1 MVWQT
6 LQHYFKMFDLDFFFF
21 LSKFD
26 VYKIKV
32 IEQFCMRLCW
42 RYETIYRKLH
52 GELPVGKQSV
62 FLALPLRQDKLW
74 LVRKLSISHYL
85 TYLTTKTKL
94 LIIKITDQKKKKSA
108 GQSAS
113 VEKETELTFQAGK
126 HQLHRCCL
134 THIFAFCDISDFH
147 HLQPLNHAFNLLS
160 KLFPQ

>member
-6 LQHYFKMFDLDFFFF
+6 LQHYFKMFDLDFFFFF

-94 LIIKITDQKKKKSA
+94 LIIKITDQKKKKISRPVSICGKRNRTNIPGWQTSTSQVLPDAHFCILWYFRFPPSA
-108 GQSAS
+108 AS
-113 VEKETELTFQAGK
+113 
-126 HQLHRCCL
+126 
-134 THIFAFCDISDFH
+134 
-147 HLQPLNHAFNLLS
+147 
-160 KLFPQ
+160 

>member
-1 MVWQT
+1 MQGIT
-6 LQHYFKMFDLDFFFF
+6 
-21 LSKFD
+21 SG
-26 VYKIKV
+26 
-32 IEQFCMRLCW
+32 
-42 RYETIYRKLH
+42 ETIRFPCFTVTSRQVVARK
-52 GELPVGKQSV
+52 EIVN
-62 FLALPLRQDKLW
+62 FT
-74 LVRKLSISHYL
+74 LSHLSHHQNQIAHN
-85 TYLTTKTKL
+85 KNHRSE
-94 LIIKITDQKKKKSA
+94 KKKKSA